1 VSNIKVSQKKSEIVT
16 KIVELLK
23 NYDIIAAADLNKVSS
38 GMLQDMRRQLR
49 DNMTMIC
56 VKNTLMKISMQK
68 EEKDNIE
75 GFMEAIS
82 GSNIFLF
89 TNGNPFKIAMGLE
102 ANKVKV
108 FAKAGDIA
116 LTDIIIS
123 AGNTGLSPGPLI
135 GKFGVLGIRTR
146 IEAGNI
152 WVTKD
157 SVAAKAGDKISEE
170 LTDLLQRMGVKAAEM
185 GLRIKAVYEKGMII
199 PGETLI
205 LDIDN
210 YYTNLKEAIN
220 SALQVAIQ
228 ASYLTKETT
237 SIILSQAI
245 QVARNVA
252 IKSNYPTK
260 ETLKFFITKAN
271 FQARKL
277 ATKIEAI

>member
-1 VSNIKVSQKKSEIVT
+1 
-16 KIVELLK
+16 
-23 NYDIIAAADLNKVSS
+23 
-38 GMLQDMRRQLR
+38 
-49 DNMTMIC
+49 
-56 VKNTLMKISMQK
+56 MKISMQK

-75 GFMEAIS
+75 GFMEAVS

-170 LTDLLQRMGVKAAEM
+170 LADLLQRMGVRAAEM

-210 YYTNLKEAIN
+210 YYTNLKEAI
-220 SALQVAIQ
+220 SSTLQVAIQ
-228 ASYLTKETT
+228 ASYLTQETT

-252 IKSNYPTK
+252 IKSNFPTK
-260 ETLKFFITKAN
+260 ETLEFFITKAN
-271 FQARKL
+271 FQARRL
-277 ATKIEAI
+277 AAKIEEI

>member
-220 SALQVAIQ
+220 STLQVAIQ